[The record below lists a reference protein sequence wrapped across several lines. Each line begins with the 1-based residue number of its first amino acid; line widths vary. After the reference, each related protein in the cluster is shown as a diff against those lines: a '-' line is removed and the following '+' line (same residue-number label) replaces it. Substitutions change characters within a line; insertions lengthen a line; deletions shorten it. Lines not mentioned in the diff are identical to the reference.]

1 MTDRLKELLDRHRL
15 VDGLL
20 RNQAVPSGPL
30 VETLVRRQH
39 DSEIAAA
46 LERCPDAELGAAIAT
61 LPLDEARLLWSHVPE
76 SRRTALAR
84 EIEDGRLEALDPQ
97 RPHPLDPGR
106 VRVFAS
112 GEGRLRTASLSETD
126 ALVSTGTVWVDLV
139 GTTRAERARIGA
151 MLGLDLDVAVVETEL
166 QVSARFA
173 IDDVGTLRIAANF
186 IDDGPDALRTVPVA
200 FHLRAGRL
208 VSVRDG
214 PLPSFDTFAPSP
226 PAPGAGLDG
235 TQVLLDLLGADVERS
250 ADALERTYAA
260 LEEVGRLVLG
270 ESVTDREAAATLAQ
284 IAEQEARIGRIRSN
298 VLDTQRAIGF
308 LLRHRVPSPEQA
320 EDAKRTLHDIDSLN
334 GHTAYLFDKVNFLMD
349 ATIGFINVNQNR
361 RVNQLT
367 VFSVVFMPINI
378 LAGIGGMS
386 EYSMMT
392 EGIRWPIAYGAFV
405 ACAAGIGWLTYVA
418 LKRFERPRR
427 RTPRKA

>member
-1 MTDRLKELLDRHRL
+1 MTDRLKELLERQRL

-20 RNQAVPSGPL
+20 RNQAVPNGAL

-39 DSEIAAA
+39 DGEIEAA
-46 LERCPDAELGAAIAT
+46 LARCPDPELGAALAD
-61 LPLDEARLLWSHVPE
+61 LPIEQARELWSRVPEARRAE
-76 SRRTALAR
+76 LAR
-84 EIEDGRLEALDPQ
+84 EVDDLRLDELDPE
-97 RPHPLDPGR
+97 RAYRLDPGH
-106 VRVFAS
+106 VRVFTS
-112 GEGRLRTASLSETD
+112 GEGRLRTTSLSEAAD
-126 ALVSTGTVWVDLV
+126 LVSAGAVWVDLV

-151 MLGLDLDVAVVETEL
+151 MLRMDLDAAVTETEL

-173 IDDVGTLRIAANF
+173 VDDDGTLRIAANF
-186 IDDGPDALRTVPVA
+186 IDDAPELLRTVPVA

-208 VSVRDG
+208 VSVRGG
-214 PLPSFDTFAPSP
+214 PLRSFDTFAPTP

-235 TQVLLDLLGADVERS
+235 TQVLLDLLAADVERS

-260 LEEVGRLVLG
+260 LERVGRLVLG

-284 IAEQEARIGRIRSN
+284 IAEEEARIGRIRSN

-308 LLRHRVPSPEQA
+308 LLRHRVPSPQQA
-320 EDAKRTLHDIDSLN
+320 EDAKRTMHDIESLN
-334 GHTAYLFDKVNFLMD
+334 GHTSYLFDKVNFLMD

-386 EYSMMT
+386 EFSMMT
-392 EGIRWPIAYGAFV
+392 DGIGWPIAYGAFV
-405 ACAAGIGWLTYVA
+405 SCAAGIGWLTYVV
-418 LKRFERPRR
+418 LKRLERPRGR
-427 RTPRKA
+427 RDRTG